1 MMLKLFYIK
10 GNLMW
15 LQTVVYGPVIIPSH
29 NNNTIPG
36 IIMGTG
42 MKIMTSIA
50 IWIAG
55 IVDRPKKRAGRIIQ
69 FIYLSPFWSGFQY

>member
-1 MMLKLFYIK
+1 
-10 GNLMW
+10 MW
-15 LQTVVYGPVIIPSH
+15 LQTVVYGPFIIPSH

-55 IVDRPKKRAGRIIQ
+55 IVDRPNKRAGRIIQ
-69 FIYLSPFWSGFQY
+69 VIYLSPFWSGFQY

>member
-1 MMLKLFYIK
+1 
-10 GNLMW
+10 MW

-29 NNNTIPG
+29 DNDTIHG

-42 MKIMTSIA
+42 MKNMTSIA

-55 IVDRPKKRAGRIIQ
+55 IVDRLNKRAGRRIQ
-69 FIYLSPFWSGFQY
+69 FVYLSPFWSGFQY

>member
-1 MMLKLFYIK
+1 
-10 GNLMW
+10 MW
-15 LQTVVYGPVIIPSH
+15 LQSVIYGPVFIPSH
-29 NNNTIPG
+29 NNDTIHG

-55 IVDRPKKRAGRIIQ
+55 IVDRLNKRAGRRIQ
-69 FIYLSPFWSGFQY
+69 FVYLSPFWSGFQ